1 MGGRQFFESILPY
14 LLRKTYSS
22 MTGGETLEAPTSDS
36 FSFIHSL
43 NKSFLGTH
51 FALGIIDTEMKAQY
65 LLQEEFES
73 SRKLDYK
80 SENELHCAAMMTI
93 LSQKRSPTIVK
104 YIHISKIREYA

>member
-80 SENELHCAAMMTI
+80 SENELHCANCYDDYTVPEEI
-93 LSQKRSPTIVK
+93 PNHCQ
-104 YIHISKIREYA
+104 IHTYFQN